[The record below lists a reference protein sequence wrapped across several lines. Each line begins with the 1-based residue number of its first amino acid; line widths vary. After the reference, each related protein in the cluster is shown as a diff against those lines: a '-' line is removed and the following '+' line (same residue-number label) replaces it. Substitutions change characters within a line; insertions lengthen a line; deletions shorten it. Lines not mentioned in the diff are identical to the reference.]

1 MYVVERRVLGNKYNI
16 YVNKG
21 YTLLQTFNSFRNK
34 LQIELVWSVKLC
46 LLIMYREVQVQ
57 CN

>member
-34 LQIELVWSVKLC
+34 LQIELV
-46 LLIMYREVQVQ
+46 
-57 CN
+57 